1 MISII
6 CPIYNE
12 EKYIANCIESLLL
25 QDIDK
30 ENIEIL
36 FIDGM
41 STDRTRMI
49 VSNYSSDNP
58 FIRCLDNPDRI
69 VPKAMNIGIQEAKGN
84 IIIRIDAH
92 ASYATNYI
100 STLVQ
105 YIRSTDADNVGAPCK
120 TDVLNKTPIALAI
133 KAVLRHPFGIGN
145 SQFRIGV
152 KQVMSVD
159 TVPFGCWRR
168 DVFERFGMYDERLV
182 RNQDI
187 ELNKRIIR
195 GGGKI
200 LLVPE
205 TECIYFAR
213 ETITPLIRNNYQNG
227 FWNIKTVFFTKQLSS
242 LSLRHFIPLFFVLGL
257 LLPTLLSFIYFPFL
271 MISALTLLLY
281 SIVAIYFS
289 ITIKKK
295 SDQISLYNL
304 YKVFISL
311 HISYGCG
318 SLVSLIKL
326 PFAKR

>member
-25 QDIDK
+25 QDVEK
-30 ENIEIL
+30 SNIEIL
-36 FIDGM
+36 FVDGM
-41 STDRTRMI
+41 SSDATRYI
-49 VSNYSSDNP
+49 LNEYIKRYS
-58 FIRCLDNPDRI
+58 FIRGLDNPDRI
-69 VPKAMNIGIQEAKGN
+69 VPKAMNIGINNSVGN

-100 STLVQ
+100 STLAS
-105 YIRSTDADNVGAPCK
+105 YIDSDLADNVGAPCK
-120 TDVLNKTPIALAI
+120 TDVLNKTSISLAI
-133 KAVLRHPFGIGN
+133 REVLSHPFGVGN

-152 KQVMSVD
+152 DHVMSVD

-205 TECIYFAR
+205 TECTYFAR
-213 ETITPLIRNNYQNG
+213 ETIAPLVRNNYQNG
-227 FWNIKTVFFTKQLSS
+227 FWNIKTVYLTKELSS
-242 LSLRHFIPLFFVLGL
+242 LSLRHFIPLLFILGL
-257 LLPTLLSFIYFPFL
+257 LLPILLSLLYLPFL
-271 MISALTLLLY
+271 VLSLLTIVLY
-281 SIVAIYFS
+281 STVAIYSS
-289 ITIKKK
+289 IAIKKK
-295 SDQISLYNL
+295 NNQFSIYNL
-304 YKVFISL
+304 YRVFLSL

-318 SLVSLIKL
+318 SLISLLKL
-326 PFAKR
+326 PFTKR